1 MSAPDTNIE
10 KQKKN
15 HSGPLLGIGAAV
27 LVGVLAIAAW
37 LTWSA
42 DEGNTPRDATPE
54 GGVIAPT
61 GD

>member
-10 KQKKN
+10 KQTKR
-15 HSGPLLGIGAAV
+15 HSGPLLGIALAV
-27 LVGVLAIAAW
+27 GVGVLAIAAW
-37 LTWSA
+37 LLWAA

-54 GGVIAPT
+54 GGVIAPA